1 MRTPPATAPFVSL
14 VMVCVFSGCKSDS
27 PRDDQ
32 LGPRMPVV
40 SHLGPTEVE
49 AELLRSQIG
58 SIRLDGMA
66 EFITPG
72 MRREGA
78 CPASLVFKHD
88 GRRLKLR
95 LSLRR
100 VMHGSLLKATTDGER
115 ICICNYAEK
124 IAYEGLD
131 HAYHDTVGVAGI
143 FPDDLAEF
151 FHISGI
157 IGTRPSIFETQ
168 ALAYQIQLIDIG
180 ESDDIKVFRRINVA
194 RSDLSVVGFE
204 VFNPDGSRR
213 AWMQAQDHREHQ
225 GVRIPYRIF
234 AAWPSAQ
241 TSLNLIVSQ
250 VEMNCETDPEIFKAS
265 VPSGV
270 RSTELRRPGM
280 RRPRGRLRHGA
291 GVDRRSPIDWTT
303 R

>member
-194 RSDLSVVGFE
+194 RSDLSVVGFADLQE
-204 VFNPDGSRR
+204 FAHLRPRLTTVNQHPATIGSNAARLLLDRFESPQRESEPR
-213 AWMQAQDHREHQ
+213 AICTIPQLVIRTSTAAPAPNQLR
-225 GVRIPYRIF
+225 RIP
-234 AAWPSAQ
+234 
-241 TSLNLIVSQ
+241 
-250 VEMNCETDPEIFKAS
+250 
-265 VPSGV
+265 
-270 RSTELRRPGM
+270 
-280 RRPRGRLRHGA
+280 
-291 GVDRRSPIDWTT
+291 
-303 R
+303 